1 MAKSST
7 AYKLIKLSI
16 KLLGIGLVL
25 FVYGLLFFRM
35 CSLDSLPK
43 ELDDLV
49 VTEGMKTAYQQGG
62 GDNFIYQ
69 RKDLFNTDKDSYGYF
84 AVPSYV
90 IVKGAD
96 EIQVVFRYNVSTLEK
111 VAEEFDLP
119 SVPDRNTVDL
129 FDLTLT
135 LKHSVGDIKET
146 EEGEETIDYDASE
159 NHYLTLIE
167 PYSVEFFTEGK
178 HNFVRC
184 IFKNVGF
191 DEANTLGVF
200 LNVYYRDNVNYEETP
215 YATVRLY
222 HYTTTNK
229 IYPLTKNDKKALSA
243 E

>member
-1 MAKSST
+1 MA
-7 AYKLIKLSI
+7 YRFVKLSI
-16 KLLGIGLVL
+16 KLLGIALVL

-35 CSLDSLPK
+35 CSLDSLPDN
-43 ELDDLV
+43 LNDLV
-49 VTEGMKTAYQQGG
+49 ITDGMKLAYQKDG
-62 GDNFIYQ
+62 GDGFIYQ
-69 RKDLFNTDKDSYGYF
+69 RKDLFNTDKDTYGYF

-96 EIQVVFRYNVSTLEK
+96 EIQVVFRYNISTLEK

-119 SVPDRNTVDL
+119 EVPDRNTADL

-135 LKHSVGDIKET
+135 LKHSVNDIKNT
-146 EEGEETIDYDASE
+146 EEGEKTIDYDAPE
-159 NHYLTLIE
+159 NHYLTLIK
-167 PYSVEFFTEGK
+167 PDSVEFFTDGK

-191 DEANTLGVF
+191 DETNTLGVF
-200 LNVYYRDNVNYEETP
+200 LNVYYRDSVNYEETP

-229 IYPLTKNDKKALSA
+229 TYPLTKNDKKALAA